1 MTSVANLIVIDTSVL
16 ISAALFPGSVP
27 DQAVMFAF
35 EHYDVATSN
44 VMLDELKASL
54 EKPKHQQY
62 ASIEMRL
69 RYYDIFKANTRAIT
83 VTESITACRD
93 PKDDM
98 VLELAVAAGSP
109 IIVSGDKD
117 LLTMSR
123 FRGTEIL
130 SPRQFLTE
138 FRD

>member
-1 MTSVANLIVIDTSVL
+1 MIVLDTSVL

-27 DQAVMFAF
+27 DQAVICAF
-35 EHYDVATSN
+35 EHFDVAASSA
-44 VMLDELKASL
+44 MLAELKASL

-62 ASIEMRL
+62 ANVEKRL
-69 RYYDIFKANTRAIT
+69 QFYEIFRANTRAIK

-98 VLELAVAAGSP
+98 VLELAVASGSL

-117 LLTMSR
+117 LLTLSP
-123 FRGTEIL
+123 FRGIEIL
-130 SPRQFLTE
+130 SPRQFMAE
-138 FRD
+138 FQ

>member
-1 MTSVANLIVIDTSVL
+1 MTSATNLIVLDTSVL

-27 DQAVMFAF
+27 DQAVIFAF
-35 EHYDVATSN
+35 EHFDVATSKA
-44 VMLDELKASL
+44 MLDELKASL

-62 ASIEMRL
+62 ASIEKRL
-69 RYYDIFKANTRAIT
+69 HFYDIFRANTRAIT

-98 VLELAVAAGSP
+98 VLELAVAAGSL

-117 LLTMSR
+117 LLTMSP
-123 FRGTEIL
+123 FRGIEIL
-130 SPRQFLTE
+130 SPRQFITE
-138 FRD
+138 FQ